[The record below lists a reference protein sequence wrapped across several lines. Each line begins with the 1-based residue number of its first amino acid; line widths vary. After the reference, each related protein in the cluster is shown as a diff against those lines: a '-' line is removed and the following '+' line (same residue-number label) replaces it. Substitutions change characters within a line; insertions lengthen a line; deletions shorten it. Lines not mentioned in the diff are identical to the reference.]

1 MAPPTNREE
10 VAAKR
15 TAVISAM
22 VSSLKRG
29 ESREYHVGLV
39 GYHIEGI
46 PYSATGLSVNPT
58 ATPDIDLTDASFSC
72 TAFFRPEL
80 LDPSTVKAK
89 GTIQKKHG
97 EEVVELV
104 PVRLEVKL
112 IDIWVVAE
120 FIKGKQHDLFLDRHT
135 LASRIV
141 EFLHEHN

>member
-58 ATPDIDLTDASFSC
+58 ATPDIDLTDASFAR
-72 TAFFRPEL
+72 TAPSLRKL
-80 LDPSTVKAK
+80 LSGARLTGRRCASAK
-89 GTIQKKHG
+89 LHAAVLT
-97 EEVVELV
+97 EVVRKDEC
-104 PVRLEVKL
+104 PNESRG
-112 IDIWVVAE
+112 ISGRIRT
-120 FIKGKQHDLFLDRHT
+120 DRST
-135 LASRIV
+135 TSRRAR
-141 EFLHEHN
+141 FWRRTSR